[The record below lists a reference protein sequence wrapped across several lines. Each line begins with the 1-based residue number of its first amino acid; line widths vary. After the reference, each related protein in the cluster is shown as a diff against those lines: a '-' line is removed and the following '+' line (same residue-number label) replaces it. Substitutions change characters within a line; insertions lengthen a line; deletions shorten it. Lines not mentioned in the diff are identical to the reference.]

1 VPVTPGESEGKTIV
15 VGVDGSDTARK
26 AAEAAARLAVALG
39 ANLSVVTAYDDVKVE
54 VVGVGSDEFRSSGHD
69 RALATATTVAG
80 ALGDIAPTVEPMAR
94 EGQPAD
100 VLIEVATDLEASM
113 IVVGNRRMQGIG
125 RLLGSVAN
133 DVAHRAPCD
142 VHIVKTT

>member
-1 VPVTPGESEGKTIV
+1 VTSGQPMDETIV
-15 VGVDGSDTARK
+15 VGVDGSETALK
-26 AAEAAARLAVALG
+26 AAVAAARLAVALG
-39 ANLSVVTAYDDVKVE
+39 ATLYVVTAYDDPDVE
-54 VVGVGSDEFRSSGHD
+54 VVGVGSDEFRFTGHD
-69 RALATATTVAG
+69 RALSVATSVAQ
-80 ALGDIAPTVEPMAR
+80 ALRDTPNIEPMAR

-100 VLIEVATDLEASM
+100 VLIEVAKNVEASM
-113 IVVGNRRMQGIG
+113 IVVGNRRMQGMG